1 MDSMS
6 AWARLNLFIMKRG
19 NMQKIK
25 KGFLIAFLLLSLLVT
40 SGSRQYFQPAL
51 QNKIILQ
58 ITQVDTSEFPVV
70 RVYVSVRDEKNEPL
84 PINPGRLILK
94 ENGKPVDVQD
104 IQGSQVV
111 NELTSML
118 VLDISGSMNFAG
130 KLEAA
135 KLAAK
140 DFIRQLR
147 TQDKAGIIT
156 FNTKV
161 NLVNA
166 VTSDH
171 SLLLK
176 SIDRIQARDDTAM
189 YDALIK
195 AVELLNPLPG
205 RKAIIVLTDGMDNES
220 KATPD
225 QVLHSIGYTG
235 LSISTIGL
243 GVLPEGEKAPD
254 QYKGLDQPGLTM
266 LAEKAGGRYGFVEDN
281 QALTELYD
289 QMRRALQS
297 EIVITYT
304 TPQKLRDGVSRSLTV
319 ELADDLLGAGSTGQ
333 KQFNPGGLVPEVAN
347 PVSWTTFTL
356 ILLALLVLLFIPW
369 IVSGFSSLKG
379 KGSGKKKPR
388 IKLLD

>member
-1 MDSMS
+1 
-6 AWARLNLFIMKRG
+6 
-19 NMQKIK
+19 MQKIK
-25 KGFLIAFLLLSLLVT
+25 RVFLTIFLLLTFLV
-40 SGSRQYFQPAL
+40 SSASRQYFQPEL
-51 QNKIILQ
+51 QNKIVLQ

-70 RVYVSVRDEKNEPL
+70 RVYVSVRDEKGEPL

-111 NELTSML
+111 NELISML

-130 KLEAA
+130 KLDAA
-135 KLAAK
+135 KSAAK
-140 DFIRQLR
+140 DFIKQLR
-147 TQDKAGIIT
+147 TQDQAGIIT

-161 NLVNA
+161 NLVNP
-166 VTSDH
+166 VTTDH

-176 SIDRIQARDDTAM
+176 AIDRIQARDDTAM

-195 AVELLNPLPG
+195 AVEVLNPLPG
-205 RKAIIVLTDGMDNES
+205 RKAIIVLTDGMDNKS
-220 KATPD
+220 KATPEE
-225 QVLHSIGYTG
+225 VLRSIGYTG

-243 GVLPEGEKAPD
+243 GVLPEGEKEPD
-254 QYKGLDQPGLTM
+254 QYKGLDQPTLTM
-266 LAEKAGGRYGFVEDN
+266 LAERAGGHYGFVEDN

-319 ELADDLLGAGSTGQ
+319 ELADDIFGTGSTGQ
-333 KQFNPGGLVPEVAN
+333 KQFNPGGLVPEVAS
-347 PVSWTTFTL
+347 PITWTTFAL
-356 ILLALLVLLFIPW
+356 ILLVLLVLLFIPW
-369 IVSGFSSLKG
+369 MVSGFSQLKG
-379 KGSGKKKPR
+379 KGSKKKKPR

>member
-1 MDSMS
+1 
-6 AWARLNLFIMKRG
+6 MKRG
-19 NMQKIK
+19 KMQKNNK
-25 KGFLIAFLLLSLLVT
+25 VFLIVFLLLSLLVT
-40 SGSRQYFQPAL
+40 SASRQLIQTEP
-51 QNKIILQ
+51 QNKIVLQ
-58 ITQVDTSEFPVV
+58 ITQVDTSDFPVV
-70 RVYVSVRDEKNEPL
+70 RVYVSVRDEKDEPL

-130 KLEAA
+130 KLDAA
-135 KLAAK
+135 KSAAK
-140 DFIRQLR
+140 DFIKQLR
-147 TQDKAGIIT
+147 TQDQAGIIT

-161 NLVNA
+161 NLVNP
-166 VTSDH
+166 VTLDH

-176 SIDRIQARDDTAM
+176 AIDRIQARDDTAM

-195 AVELLNPLPG
+195 AVKVLNPLPG
-205 RKAIIVLTDGMDNES
+205 RKAIIVLTDGMDNKS
-220 KATPD
+220 KAAPEE
-225 QVLHSIGYTG
+225 VLRSIGYTG

-243 GVLPEGEKAPD
+243 GVLPEGEKEPD
-254 QYKGLDQPGLTM
+254 EYKGLDQPSLTM
-266 LAEKAGGRYGFVEDN
+266 LAERAGGRYGFVEDN

-319 ELADDLLGAGSTGQ
+319 ELADDIFGAGSTGQ

-347 PVSWTTFTL
+347 PITWTTFAL

-369 IVSGFSSLKG
+369 MLSGFSQLKG
-379 KGSGKKKPR
+379 KGLKKKKTR